1 MENQNLT
8 PNTEVKPERKKVI
21 FSGIQ
26 PTSGAFTLG
35 NYLGAVKNWGPLQDE
50 YNCAYCIVNQ
60 HAITVRQDPKELKA
74 HTLSAY
80 ALMLACGIDPKKSI
94 TFIQSHVSTHAE
106 LAWVLNCYT
115 QFGELSRMTQ
125 FKDKSAKHADNI
137 NAGLFTYPCLMA
149 ADILLYQADYVPV
162 GADQKQH
169 LELTRNI
176 AERFNGL
183 YSPTF
188 TVPEPIIPKHGAR
201 IMSLQDPT
209 KKMSKSDE
217 NVNAFVAVL
226 DDPDTIL
233 RKFKRAVTDSDACV
247 RFDLENKPGVS
258 NLMAIYST
266 ITGQTMEEIEQE
278 FEGKGYGDFK
288 PAVAEAV
295 IEELRP
301 IQERF
306 RQFIGDKA
314 YLEQCYKDNA
324 PKAQRIARKTLQK
337 VMKKVGYLPL

>member
-149 ADILLYQADYVPV
+149 ADILLYQADYVPI

-188 TVPEPIIPKHGAR
+188 TVPDPIIPKHGAR
-201 IMSLQDPT
+201 IMSLQDPA

-217 NVNAFVAVL
+217 NVNSFITVL

-233 RKFKRAVTDSDACV
+233 RKFKRAVTDSEALV
-247 RFDLENKPGVS
+247 RFDPENKPGVS

-266 ITGQTMEEIEQE
+266 ITGKSMEEIEAE
-278 FEGKGYGDFK
+278 FSGKGYGDFK

-306 RQFIGDKA
+306 RQLAGDKA
-314 YLEQCYKDNA
+314 YLEQCYRDNA
-324 PKAQRIARKTLQK
+324 PKAERIARKPLQK

>member
-125 FKDKSAKHADNI
+125 FKDKAAQHADNI
-137 NAGLFTYPCLMA
+137 NAGLFTYPSLMA
-149 ADILLYQADYVPV
+149 ADILLYQADLVPV
-162 GADQKQH
+162 GVDQKQH
-169 LELTRNI
+169 LELTRDV
-176 AERFNGL
+176 ASRFNGI
-183 YSPTF
+183 YGQTF
-188 TVPEPIIPKHGAR
+188 TLPEPYIAKEAK
-201 IMSLQDPT
+201 IMSLADPT
-209 KKMSKSDE
+209 KKMSKSDP
-217 NVNAFVAVL
+217 NPNGCI
-226 DDPDTIL
+226 TIL
-233 RKFKRAVTDSDACV
+233 DEPGAIVKKFKRAVTDSETEVCYREGKDGI
-247 RFDLENKPGVS
+247 N
-258 NLMAIYST
+258 NLMTIYAAV
-266 ITGQTMEEIEQE
+266 TGLTMDQIAAD
-278 FEGKGYGDFK
+278 FAGKGYGDFK
-288 PAVAEAV
+288 TAVGEAVAEH
-295 IEELRP
+295 LRP
-301 IQERF
+301 VRERYA
-306 RQFIGDKA
+306 DLMNNKD
-314 YLEQCYKDNA
+314 YLTECYRKGAEQAANIS
-324 PKAQRIARKTLQK
+324 RRTMEK
-337 VMKKVGYLPL
+337 VYKKVGLLAK